1 MGSSPTQTY
10 PYPEGEPAPR
20 RRRRLVWLG
29 SGVAVVVG
37 VVVAVLAYPSEV
49 ETVET
54 PRAGGAPG
62 FRLTDVRDPEREVA
76 LSEFRGR
83 PVVLNFWASWCAPC
97 RTEMPALQAV
107 HEAVGDEVVF
117 LGVNNSDARG
127 PALDLLEETGVT
139 FPSGFDPDGNVFR
152 QYESIG
158 MPTTVFISRDGRIL
172 GRHTGEITRDDL
184 EDALRRFFGVEAAQ
198 GARR

>member
-1 MGSSPTQTY
+1 MDFPPAQSRRS
-10 PYPEGEPAPR
+10 PEGEPVPR
-20 RRRRLVWLG
+20 RSLRLVWLG
-29 SGVAVVVG
+29 AVVAVAAAVL
-37 VVVAVLAYPSEV
+37 VAVLARPGEV

-54 PRAGGAPG
+54 PGAGEAPG
-62 FRLTDVRDPEREVA
+62 FRLPEVGDPDREIT

-97 RTEMPALQAV
+97 RKEMPALQAV
-107 HEAVGDEVVF
+107 HEAVGDDVVF

-139 FPSGFDPDGNVFR
+139 YQSGFDPDGDVFR
-152 QYESIG
+152 DYDSVG
-158 MPTTVFISRDGRIL
+158 MPTTVFISPDGRIL
-172 GRHTGEITRDDL
+172 GRHTGEITSVAL
-184 EDALRRFFGVEAAQ
+184 EDALRRFFGVEVAH